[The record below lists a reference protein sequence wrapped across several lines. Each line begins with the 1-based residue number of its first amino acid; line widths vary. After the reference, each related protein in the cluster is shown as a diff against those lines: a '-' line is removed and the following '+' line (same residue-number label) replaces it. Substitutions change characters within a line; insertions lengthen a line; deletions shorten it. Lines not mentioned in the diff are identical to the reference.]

1 MSGVSIL
8 GLLAGFCTT
17 LAFVPQVLRIWRTRE
32 TGDLS
37 LVTFLTFTFGVLLW
51 LLYGIAL
58 GDIAIIAAN
67 IVTFVLAATILYFK
81 FRYG

>member
-1 MSGVSIL
+1 MSGISIL

-17 LAFVPQVLRIWRTRE
+17 VAFVPQVLRIWRTRE

-37 LVTFLTFTFGVLLW
+37 LVTFLTFTVGVLLW

-67 IVTFVLAATILYFK
+67 IVTFVLASTILYFK